1 MTYQEWK
8 ECVDP
13 KVAGTWNLHEVLG
26 SQREA
31 VDFFLLFS
39 SISGIMGQIGQA
51 NYNAANTYLDALV
64 RHRHQQGLPAS
75 VIDIGVMGGIGV
87 VAETAHMEAMARAAG
102 YYVLGEQDLLDAI
115 TASLSAPGGRGGG
128 DDSSSDSG
136 SGQLV
141 LGLWSDKS
149 LADPT
154 THVLWKR
161 DARMAFAHSFTR
173 NSSRLVSRSSPGDAD
188 DDNDEAAALV
198 RMARTAPDQLRQ
210 DATIE
215 RICRAIGQAIADL
228 FVYQAGGGS
237 GGMLPPTTLLDD
249 VGLDSMNAVELQA
262 WLAQH
267 FGVDFPMFDLI
278 HTSTMWDLAATV
290 ADLMYEDAVNGS

>member
-13 KVAGTWNLHEVLG
+13 KVAGTWNLHEALG
-26 SQREA
+26 SQQEA

-51 NYNAANTYLDALV
+51 NYNAANTYLDAFV

-87 VAETAHMEAMARAAG
+87 VAESANMETMARAAG

-115 TASLSAPGGRGGG
+115 TASLSAGGR
-128 DDSSSDSG
+128 DDDDTG
-136 SGQLV
+136 GQLV
-141 LGLWSDKS
+141 LGMWSDKS
-149 LADPT
+149 LADPS

-173 NSSRLVSRSSPGDAD
+173 NSRASRSSPDGED
-188 DDNDEAAALV
+188 DDDEATALV
-198 RMARTAPDQLRQ
+198 RMVRTAPDQLRQ
-210 DATIE
+210 DATVE
-215 RICRAIGQAIADL
+215 RICKAIGQAISDL
-228 FVYQAGGGS
+228 FVYQAGGGE
-237 GGMLPPTTLLDD
+237 MLPTTLLDD

-267 FGVDFPMFDLI
+267 FGVDLPMFDLI
-278 HTSTMWDLAATV
+278 HTPTMWDLAATV
-290 ADLMYEDAVNGS
+290 ADLMYEDAVKGN